1 MPVHAQKV
9 ILPTVLC
16 VVSLLFLF
24 GCSVL
29 FEMLTPLP
37 DWRTCPGL
45 LLDLQLGM
53 LLQVTRLNQICSAGI
68 DPDGHVD
75 FHELGMELCSEA
87 LEAVV
92 SSEEAQPLFEAA
104 ASKFQEVVRIY
115 VCTPGSFFDSVD
127 YLPIEQE
134 VCLQMD

>member
-1 MPVHAQKV
+1 
-9 ILPTVLC
+9 
-16 VVSLLFLF
+16 
-24 GCSVL
+24 
-29 FEMLTPLP
+29 MLTPLP

-45 LLDLQLGM
+45 LLHLQLRM

-115 VCTPGSFFDSVD
+115 VYPWQFSSLILLITWQLSMKCV
-127 YLPIEQE
+127 
-134 VCLQMD
+134 

>member
-1 MPVHAQKV
+1 
-9 ILPTVLC
+9 
-16 VVSLLFLF
+16 
-24 GCSVL
+24 
-29 FEMLTPLP
+29 MLTPLP
-37 DWRTCPGL
+37 DWRTCQGL

-115 VCTPGSFFDSVD
+115 VWQFSS
-127 YLPIEQE
+127 LI
-134 VCLQMD
+134 LLLLANWA